1 MNSPPE
7 CFRNLPKQR
16 FETGHVLIQEGLP
29 CRTMYILEFGAVEIL
44 KGSMRIT
51 TIDTP
56 GSVFGEISTLL
67 DEAPIGSVRVL
78 ETTLVSVIEDPRKF
92 LVQNPEVALYVAT
105 VLARRVK
112 AVTEFLKDS
121 REGATGAPTR
131 ADMDD
136 MLDSF
141 AKRVFDLPRF

>member
-1 MNSPPE
+1 MNSLPE

-16 FETGHVLIQEGLP
+16 LDPDHVLIQEGVP
-29 CRTMYILEFGAVEIL
+29 CRTMYILELGAVEIL

-67 DEAPIGSVRVL
+67 NEAPIGSVRVL
-78 ETTLVSVIEDPRKF
+78 EPTLLSVINDPRTF
-92 LVQNPEVALYVAT
+92 LIQNPEVALYVAT

-112 AVTEFLKDS
+112 AVTEFLKDA
-121 REGATGAPTR
+121 REGAAAAPTR

>member
-1 MNSPPE
+1 
-7 CFRNLPKQR
+7 
-16 FETGHVLIQEGLP
+16 
-29 CRTMYILEFGAVEIL
+29 MYILEFGAVEIL